1 MTLPVQR
8 MINSICSKQLSLI
21 TKRTIHQEAKH
32 PTIDALGQIK
42 RRRHEYLGHI
52 LRLDPSRL
60 LHRFIAEIPSLHKQG
75 SLTSEVPFRTMDDM
89 KVAAEDRDAWRK
101 LLTTNERTDVG
112 ESRASLGT
120 ARSRQQGIRNTN
132 NQSARFCVMCLRNGY
147 RQPSTSEQF
156 SLQEVEDR
164 KSCERNLPYIL
175 AFLAL
180 FKI

>member
-1 MTLPVQR
+1 MSAQLPVSLCCRLYNSLISSSTLAYGCEAWKMTLPVQR

-60 LHRFIAEIPSLHKQG
+60 LHRFIAEIPPLHKQG
-75 SLTSEVPFRTMDDM
+75 SLTSEVPFRTLDEM
-89 KVAAEDRDAWRK
+89 KAAAEDRDGWRK
-101 LLTTNERTDVG
+101 LQKRNERTDVG

-120 ARSRQQGIRNTN
+120 ARSR
-132 NQSARFCVMCLRNGY
+132 
-147 RQPSTSEQF
+147 
-156 SLQEVEDR
+156 
-164 KSCERNLPYIL
+164 
-175 AFLAL
+175 
-180 FKI
+180 